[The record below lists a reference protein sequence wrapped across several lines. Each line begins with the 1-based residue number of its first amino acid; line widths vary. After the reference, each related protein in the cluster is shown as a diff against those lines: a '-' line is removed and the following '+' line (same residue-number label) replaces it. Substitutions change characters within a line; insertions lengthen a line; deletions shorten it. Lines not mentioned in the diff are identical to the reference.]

1 MLYYKNI
8 NKKAT
13 EEIVRRF
20 ERHLTEIDLLLT
32 SCQGNQQLR
41 RYSGVYLKVFTVSR
55 GIKIV
60 IIIKDN

>member
-1 MLYYKNI
+1 MYCKNV
-8 NKKAT
+8 NKNGT
-13 EEIVRRF
+13 EEIVRIF
-20 ERHLTEIDLLLT
+20 EKHLTEIDLLLT

-41 RYSGVYLKVFTVSR
+41 RFSGVYLKVFTISR